1 MEESVQHQTQ
11 SRGKLQPLIPG
22 LLFIQG
28 RFWVP
33 SLYIYTGH
41 SIVVPREPLESRGSD
56 RSISNHPRHSWS
68 QSSLSSWADWPPF
81 SQRKSSKKH
90 MHMSTCT
97 RRQCMH
103 SECMK
108 QECIASKAQA
118 LRRSG
123 VLLVALHERLGFV
136 THVGHRVPCILAVQ
150 VDGAHLLAAVRKTQ
164 LRSLDEA
171 DELPLGF
178 QILKPQMFPTL
189 RLACVSGKLQT
200 AFFMTACTEKLGA
213 QCRSLALG
221 VTHSCHPRSN
231 EILHMLR

>member
-1 MEESVQHQTQ
+1 
-11 SRGKLQPLIPG
+11 
-22 LLFIQG
+22 
-28 RFWVP
+28 
-33 SLYIYTGH
+33 
-41 SIVVPREPLESRGSD
+41 
-56 RSISNHPRHSWS
+56 
-68 QSSLSSWADWPPF
+68 
-81 SQRKSSKKH
+81 
-90 MHMSTCT
+90 
-97 RRQCMH
+97 
-103 SECMK
+103 MK

-178 QILKPQMFPTL
+178 QILKPQMFP
-189 RLACVSGKLQT
+189 KLQT